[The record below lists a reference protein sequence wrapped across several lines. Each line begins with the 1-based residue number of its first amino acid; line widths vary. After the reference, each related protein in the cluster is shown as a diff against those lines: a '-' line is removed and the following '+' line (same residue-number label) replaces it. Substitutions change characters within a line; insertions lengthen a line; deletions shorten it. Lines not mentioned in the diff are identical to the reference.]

1 MLSKKVC
8 VIGLG
13 YIGLPTAALLANQG
27 FKVQGV
33 DINRE
38 VVDTINNGNIHIIE
52 PDLYEYVNK
61 AVRKG
66 NLYADLEPTEADIF
80 IIAVP
85 TPFHEGYV
93 PNIDYIVDATKKI
106 APFVR
111 KNNII
116 ILESTSPVGTT
127 EKVQAVLMD
136 EGVNILEIFIAH
148 CPERVLPGNI
158 MKELVDNDRIVGG
171 INSKSTYETV
181 NFYSQFVKGEILATD
196 AKTAEMAKL
205 TENSF
210 RDVNIAFANELS
222 ILCDN
227 LDINVSNLIEL
238 ANKHPRVNILNP
250 GPGVGGHCIAVDPWF
265 IIHKDP
271 DNAKLIHTARVLNN
285 YKTDWVIQKIK
296 EEAQKIKKHQTKK
309 LHVRISL

>member
-106 APFVR
+106 APFVESKRIGIAENTR
-111 KNNII
+111 KTQKKATF
-116 ILESTSPVGTT
+116 LADSP
-127 EKVQAVLMD
+127 
-136 EGVNILEIFIAH
+136 
-148 CPERVLPGNI
+148 CP
-158 MKELVDNDRIVGG
+158 
-171 INSKSTYETV
+171 
-181 NFYSQFVKGEILATD
+181 
-196 AKTAEMAKL
+196 
-205 TENSF
+205 
-210 RDVNIAFANELS
+210 
-222 ILCDN
+222 
-227 LDINVSNLIEL
+227 
-238 ANKHPRVNILNP
+238 
-250 GPGVGGHCIAVDPWF
+250 
-265 IIHKDP
+265 
-271 DNAKLIHTARVLNN
+271 
-285 YKTDWVIQKIK
+285 
-296 EEAQKIKKHQTKK
+296 
-309 LHVRISL
+309 